1 LTTAQRT
8 ARALL
13 LIAFVGTP
21 AAYADTPARALDT
34 SRETV
39 RSFIGRMGDKHGFPT
54 ETLTALLAQAQSQ
67 QSILD
72 AMSRPAEKTLAWYS
86 YRERFVTE
94 QRINEGVAFWQE
106 HRELLEE
113 TARARGVPAEYM
125 VAILGVETH
134 YGRIMGGYRVID
146 ALSTLAFDYPPRSSY
161 FTDELEQYLLLTRE
175 DSLDALALLGSYA
188 GAMGAP
194 QFMPRSVRKFAVD
207 GDGDGTR
214 NLWSDWADVLASI
227 ANYFREHGWQPDA
240 PVLAEAVIDQAHAH
254 DLDTRRLEL
263 NETVGSLREKGVQF
277 ETSLPD
283 NAPAMLIAADEPDSM
298 RFRVGLKNFYVIT
311 RYNRSAM
318 YAMAVHDL
326 ARELSARVFSQGESQ
341 EGSDLVSEAE
351 PD

>member
-1 LTTAQRT
+1 M
-8 ARALL
+8 AR
-13 LIAFVGTP
+13 
-21 AAYADTPARALDT
+21 ADTPAAALDT
-34 SRETV
+34 SRDSV
-39 RSFIGRMGDKHGFPT
+39 RNFVGRMSEKHGFSAD
-54 ETLTALLAQAQSQ
+54 TLTTLLAQAQIQ

-72 AMSRPAEKTLAWYS
+72 AMAKPAEKTFPWHR

-94 QRINEGVAFWQE
+94 QRIAEGVAFWQE

-113 TARARGVPAEYM
+113 TASARGVAPEYL

-146 ALSTLAFDYPPRSSY
+146 ALSTLAFDYPPRSNY
-161 FTDELEQYLLLTRE
+161 FTDELEQYLLLVRE
-175 DSLDALALLGSYA
+175 DSLDALAALGSYA

-194 QFMPRSVRKFAVD
+194 QFMPRSIRQFAVD

-214 NLWSDWADVLASI
+214 NLWTDWADVLASI
-227 ANYFREHGWQPDA
+227 ANYFRKHGWQPDA

-277 ETSLPD
+277 ETSLPED
-283 NAPAMLIAADEPDSM
+283 APAMLIAADEPDSM
-298 RFRVGLKNFYVIT
+298 RFRVGLQNFYVIT
-311 RYNRSAM
+311 RYNRSAL

-326 ARELSARVFSQGESQ
+326 ARALNERVFS
-341 EGSDLVSEAE
+341 DDV
-351 PD
+351 